1 MGRHHLGRLIP
12 WWEMESTK
20 ESSPKLLG
28 KFLTILKRY
37 SVFNLPTIYWIF
49 KKMLWS
55 NRLLSNVVSIHFLFK
70 QLRESDAMYSSQDIL
85 LLFEIV
91 VAELTERS
99 PIIIQN
105 GSSNPSSRGFSP
117 GQGKALCPWDM
128 WGKKKRA
135 PLLGLAKFIYYIN
148 HLFSGWCTYW
158 EIQTKLFLINKTP
171 VTVAYWIWLW
181 N

>member
-1 MGRHHLGRLIP
+1 MGDGKYKGVIP
-12 WWEMESTK
+12 KAIGEIFDYIEK
-20 ESSPKLLG
+20 VL
-28 KFLTILKRY
+28 Y

-49 KKMLWS
+49 KKILWS
-55 NRLLSNVVSIHFLFK
+55 NRFLSNVVSIHFLFK

-85 LLFEIV
+85 LLFEII
-91 VAELTERS
+91 VAGLTECS

-105 GSSNPSSRGFSP
+105 GRSNPSSRGFSP

-128 WGKKKRA
+128 WGKKKQA